1 MANDAGF
8 AFIERQLPPSLA
20 GLTVLEVGSLVGGA
34 NDVRPL
40 VAGRS
45 PAGYI
50 GIDVIAGPGVDRIGT
65 VEHLTDAAGREVADM
80 VVCAEVMEHVRDWRA
95 AISEMK
101 DALKPEGRLL
111 ITTRSPGYPFHV
123 SPFDYWRYTTEDA
136 TRIMA
141 DMDSVVVEPDPSAP
155 GVFIAARKPLD
166 FHEADL
172 SDVALTSILT
182 GRRELAVRDRW
193 IWRKRFSSPR
203 RIFSFVVPHDTKA
216 RILDTRLGSRLR

>member
-8 AFIERQLPPSLA
+8 AFLERQLPHSLA
-20 GLTVLEVGSLVGGA
+20 GQTVLEVGSLVGGA
-34 NDVRPL
+34 HDVRPL
-40 VAGRS
+40 VATRS

-65 VEHLTDAAGREVADM
+65 VEHLTDAAGREVADL

-95 AISEMK
+95 AISQMK
-101 DALKPEGRLL
+101 AVLKPEGRLL
-111 ITTRSPGYPFHV
+111 LTTRSPGYPFHV

-136 TRIMA
+136 ARMMA
-141 DMDSVVVEPDPSAP
+141 DMDDVTIEDDPSAP
-155 GVFIAARKPLD
+155 GVFIAATKPSD
-166 FHEADL
+166 YREADL
-172 SDVALTSILT
+172 SDLALTSILT

-203 RIFSFVVPHDTKA
+203 RIISYVLPHDTKA
-216 RILDTRLGSRLR
+216 RILGTRLGSRLR